1 MVRLSIDPPSSFRT
15 SMAPKSG
22 GGWGR
27 FLIFLLVVAGVGGGG
42 YFAGRRHGPADAA
55 PPPHKGL
62 LARLKTA
69 VVGEAPAPAAPATAP
84 APTPGATQAAAAE
97 PAPEKLPAPPSLPG
111 AAGAPALAGVRPQ
124 LAQQQAAA
132 QQPQAPRRIEATLQG
147 SLEESIGR
155 ALPESDKAIT
165 SELTQVVNRLLVWYL
180 QVARDGRRGD
190 KIEVVYRMPDPN
202 APVPLGQLPSREPI
216 VDALRYSAQKLGKV
230 IAAYRYKPDGSA
242 FARYYQADG
251 QEVEERLVDSPI
263 ATYEQVTSL
272 LRDGRRHKGVD
283 FKTPVGTPV
292 VAPFDGTIER
302 RNWHFSANGNC
313 LELVDA
319 RSGRHAI
326 FLHLEQVPKEMGQ
339 GRKVKKG
346 EQIALSGNTGHSTA
360 PHLHYQLE
368 AGDGRVLDPFAIHA
382 TKRLA
387 LEGAAKDGFEK
398 EKARLEPV
406 LSGAQA
412 SAK

>member
-15 SMAPKSG
+15 SMAPRSGGG

-27 FLIFLLVVAGVGGGG
+27 FVFFLLVIAGVGGGG
-42 YFAGRRHGPADAA
+42 YYFGRRNTGPAEA
-55 PPPHKGL
+55 
-62 LARLKTA
+62 
-69 VVGEAPAPAAPATAP
+69 EAPRHRSFLSRLTGSREAPSPAEAAASPR
-84 APTPGATQAAAAE
+84 QAAAPQQEA
-97 PAPEKLPAPPSLPG
+97 PPEKLPSPPALPG
-111 AAGAPALAGVRPQ
+111 TSAAPALAGVRPQ
-124 LAQQQAAA
+124 LAQQAPGAA
-132 QQPQAPRRIEATLQG
+132 QPQAPRRIQLTLQG
-147 SLEESIGR
+147 SLEESIAR
-155 ALPESDKAIT
+155 ALPEGDKAIA

-190 KIEVVYRMPDPN
+190 KIEVVYRMPDLS

-216 VDALRYSAQKLGKV
+216 VDALRYGAQKLGKV
-230 IAAYRYKPDGSA
+230 ITAFRYKPDGAA
-242 FARYYQADG
+242 FARYYQDDG

-263 ATYEQVTSL
+263 ASYEQVTSL

-292 VAPFDGTIER
+292 VAPFDGTVER

-319 RSGRHAI
+319 KSGRHAI
-326 FLHLEQVPKEMGQ
+326 FLHLEQVPKEMSQ
-339 GRKVKKG
+339 GRRIKKG

-368 AGDGRVLDPFAIHA
+368 AGDGRVLDPFSIHA
-382 TKRLA
+382 TRRLA
-387 LEGAAKDGFEK
+387 LEGAAKDGFAK
-398 EKARLEPV
+398 EKARLETM
-406 LSGAQA
+406 LSGATA

>member
-15 SMAPKSG
+15 SMSPRSGG

-27 FLIFLLVVAGVGGGG
+27 FVVFLLVVAGVGGGG
-42 YFAGRRHGPADAA
+42 YYAGRRNNGPAA
-55 PPPHKGL
+55 
-62 LARLKTA
+62 
-69 VVGEAPAPAAPATAP
+69 GEAPRRRSLLSRLIGPRSRPEAAPQAVPP
-84 APTPGATQAAAAE
+84 ASPVAAAPEA
-97 PAPEKLPAPPSLPG
+97 APEKLPPPPALPG
-111 AAGAPALAGVRPQ
+111 TSAAPALAGVRPQ
-124 LAQQQAAA
+124 LAQQGQAA
-132 QQPQAPRRIEATLQG
+132 QPQGPRHIQATLQG
-147 SLEESIGR
+147 SLEESIAH
-155 ALPESDKAIT
+155 ALPESDKAIA

-190 KIEVVYRMPDPN
+190 KIEVVYRMPDLN
-202 APVPLGQLPSREPI
+202 APVPLGQFPSREPI
-216 VDALRYSAQKLGKV
+216 VDALRYSAQKLGRV
-230 IAAYRYKPDGSA
+230 ITAYRYKADGA
-242 FARYYQADG
+242 PFARYYQEDG

-263 ATYEQVTSL
+263 ASYEQVTSL

-292 VAPFDGTIER
+292 VAPFDGTVER

-319 RSGRHAI
+319 KSGRHAI
-326 FLHLEQVPKEMGQ
+326 FLHLEAVPKEMSQ

-368 AGDGRVLDPFAIHA
+368 AGDGRILDPFTIHA
-382 TKRLA
+382 TKRIA
-387 LEGAAKDGFEK
+387 LEGAAKDGFLK
-398 EKARLEPV
+398 EKARLDPL
-406 LSGAQA
+406 LSGATA